1 MKKFLLLFSL
11 FLIPALSKSQ
21 PVLSSSSLPEIGTG
35 ITRYFCDTTGV
46 NEGQGGA
53 DRSWNFSDIQKN
65 NEPAM
70 EVTYIEPSETPYASN
85 FPTANIAIDQ
95 DTLFSFYENSSNQIV
110 RLGIQG
116 EDIKETLTDT
126 EISLTLPFTYGD
138 THSDTFEGTIETT
151 IQGTPY
157 TMNRSG
163 SLTAEA
169 DAYGSIT
176 LPTGTFNNVLRV
188 KHTYVLEDE
197 LPVVIPGMPSP
208 IMITEVISYDWMHPD
223 FYYPVFSISYNTLS
237 YENFP
242 GMEDLES
249 MSVHYTSTEPA
260 SGDIP
265 LPSITAPVDGATGV
279 SLPVELSWVVP
290 ESGKTKEKGNTDLD
304 HDDLGDKNFSVSP
317 EASVKDFELKEDGEE
332 LKGSFEFEAEESME
346 DVEKLKVSSDFSDT
360 SDSTD
365 LSVEPVWQVDVKDV
379 SAEGEGVSDL
389 RGKEKKVK
397 YRDLSSLELDLEV
410 TEEGEP
416 ASGLPEQDFL
426 FEGSD
431 RFDVESSGGSYS
443 LTLDNTPVY
452 SEDELDVE
460 ESKTVPLELD
470 TDGDSDEDI
479 RFVDLVI
486 EKDVEFSGNVLD
498 VSNNRVN
505 TEFEAFV
512 EDEDGRYGFETD
524 DSGHFERYFET
535 DKVDMEMAFP
545 EAVVGLDNMDVDK
558 EDAGDI
564 SYEYYEDPE
573 EQSNID
579 PEVDVRPVNL
589 AAFVSNYPFQED

>member
-290 ESGKTKEKGNTDLD
+290 ESG
-304 HDDLGDKNFSVSP
+304 
-317 EASVKDFELKEDGEE
+317 
-332 LKGSFEFEAEESME
+332 
-346 DVEKLKVSSDFSDT
+346 
-360 SDSTD
+360 
-365 LSVEPVWQVDVKDV
+365 
-379 SAEGEGVSDL
+379 
-389 RGKEKKVK
+389 
-397 YRDLSSLELDLEV
+397 
-410 TEEGEP
+410 
-416 ASGLPEQDFL
+416 
-426 FEGSD
+426 
-431 RFDVESSGGSYS
+431 
-443 LTLDNTPVY
+443 
-452 SEDELDVE
+452 
-460 ESKTVPLELD
+460 
-470 TDGDSDEDI
+470 
-479 RFVDLVI
+479 
-486 EKDVEFSGNVLD
+486 
-498 VSNNRVN
+498 
-505 TEFEAFV
+505 
-512 EDEDGRYGFETD
+512 
-524 DSGHFERYFET
+524 
-535 DKVDMEMAFP
+535 
-545 EAVVGLDNMDVDK
+545 
-558 EDAGDI
+558 
-564 SYEYYEDPE
+564 
-573 EQSNID
+573 
-579 PEVDVRPVNL
+579 
-589 AAFVSNYPFQED
+589 